1 MRCPPL
7 PLAANNQWNV
17 EGELSDDPAQS
28 SFRKAL
34 ELAEGTVSILDRNGV
49 VFSRVWCCYEIYVS
63 LAEMGG
69 RLKYE
74 VYTAHKHEYDAQSYG
89 GEEESLAVG
98 FTDGPTEADGSS
110 VYKSNR
116 EKHFPLELATRSF
129 GTELQKA
136 EASMP
141 ADRTR
146 ILNTIAGRTG
156 AELQLPAEAAHPSYD
171 RLNAVLRGRFA
182 ASALRQLIEQGEPL
196 GPCLAALKLSE
207 MPKLPLTLN
216 FPEETAEALGA
227 QIFGS
232 LPAELEEL
240 DLSGS
245 KLQRGGVIAL
255 AAALPTTNIRVLR
268 CARCCALEHIF
279 TPTSRSAHFKAR

>member
-1 MRCPPL
+1 MDPKQTPFFKAMQLCEGVLVILDKEATPFQRIWCCFEQATVAQGKKLLLDIATVQDGEPELLTDGVAYDIHRCPEPNEGPL
-7 PLAANNQWNV
+7 HP
-17 EGELSDDPAQS
+17 SY
-28 SFRKAL
+28 
-34 ELAEGTVSILDRNGV
+34 AEYIKG
-49 VFSRVWCCYEIYVS
+49 
-63 LAEMGG
+63 M
-69 RLKYE
+69 
-74 VYTAHKHEYDAQSYG
+74 
-89 GEEESLAVG
+89 
-98 FTDGPTEADGSS
+98 
-110 VYKSNR
+110 R

-182 ASALRQLIEQGEPL
+182 ASALAQLIEEGEPL
-196 GPCLAALKLSE
+196 GPCVAALKLSE
-207 MPKLPLTLN
+207 MPKLPLTLK
-216 FPEETAEALGA
+216 FPEETAEALGR
-227 QIFGS
+227 QVFGS

-240 DLSGS
+240 DLRSS
-245 KLQRGGVIAL
+245 TLRRGGLMAL

-268 CARCCALEHIF
+268 CARPIHTHLSAPHEHF
-279 TPTSRSAHFKAR
+279 